1 MKKSKGFISIS
12 IVFSFILV
20 FVSITSFLLVDFM
33 QNRLLLS
40 DINREIKENINDLN
54 NDRIFKITN
63 FIENGDYDEL
73 TPFLG
78 RNVRLT
84 DKFFYSE
91 KFGLEVNGSLSNAT
105 ANNGNPTM
113 PDTFFIS
120 YNFPKNKVS
129 EGKRDYLISFK
140 LSQNKDQQLFDYN
153 YFYYRKHGEYTE
165 IIIMIDQMYDVYPN
179 TIRPGAFGW
188 DTYGFVATDIE
199 LDLTSDFFGIALSS
213 SYLTNIFYLD
223 DYMVIDV
230 TDLMDYGVSKEWL
243 LENIPYFNGNKTIIY

>member
-20 FVSITSFLLVDFM
+20 FVSITGFLLVDFM
-33 QNRLLLS
+33 QNRLLAG
-40 DINREIKENINDLN
+40 DINGEVKEDINDLN
-54 NDRIFKITN
+54 DARIFKITN

-91 KFGLEVNGSLSNAT
+91 KFGLEVNGSLLNAT
-105 ANNGNPTM
+105 VDNGIPTKQN
-113 PDTFFIS
+113 TFFIS
-120 YNFPKNKVS
+120 YNFPKKKVS

-140 LSQNKDQQLFDYN
+140 LSQDKDQQIFNNN
-153 YFYYRKHGEYTE
+153 YFYYRKDKEYTK
-165 IIIMIDQMYDVYPN
+165 IMIDQMHKVYPN
-179 TIRPGAFGW
+179 TIRPGVFGW

-199 LDLTSDFFGIALSS
+199 LDLTSDFFGIVLSS
-213 SYLTNIFYLD
+213 SDLANIFYLD